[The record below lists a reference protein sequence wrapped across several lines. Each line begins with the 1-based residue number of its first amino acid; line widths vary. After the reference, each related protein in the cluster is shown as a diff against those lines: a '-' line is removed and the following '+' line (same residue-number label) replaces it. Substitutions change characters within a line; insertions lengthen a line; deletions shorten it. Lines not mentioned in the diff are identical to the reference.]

1 VVERLAVV
9 LPWRVAQDLKRDYRE
24 DLTLF
29 EGPWSRA
36 LAGLFLALVGGY
48 ALLVAQGF
56 ALYVMT
62 TLALM
67 IIAVLGLN
75 LLVGYTGQIS
85 LGHAAFLAIGAYA
98 HVILYTQGAP
108 LLFTVL
114 GAAVISG
121 AFGFL
126 VGIPAL
132 RLAGPYLAIATLGFQ
147 VAVDQVLGRWDS
159 VTGGRMGLGVPA
171 PELFGLKLADVK
183 SYFVLCLAFC
193 VLVIVG
199 VYNLTRSRVG
209 RAFVAIRDNDIAAAA
224 MGVNPVRYKTLAFA
238 LSAFVTGLA
247 GALYAHLF
255 DRINPQN
262 FTILMSIELLVMVV
276 VGGLASVLGS
286 ILGAALMVL
295 LPHAISDFRDYQ
307 AIVVGGILIAVLLF
321 EPMGM
326 RGRWLRIKYYFR
338 AWPF

>member
-1 VVERLAVV
+1 ME
-9 LPWRVAQDLKRDYRE
+9 DLKRDYRE

-29 EGPWSRA
+29 EGRWSRV
-36 LAGLFLALVGGY
+36 LAAAFIAAVLGY
-48 ALLVAQGF
+48 ALFVAQGF

-62 TLALM
+62 TLALFVV
-67 IIAVLGLN
+67 AALGLN

-85 LGHAAFLAIGAYA
+85 MGHAAFLAIGAYT

-108 LLFTVL
+108 LPVTVL
-114 GAAVISG
+114 AAALVAA

-126 VGIPAL
+126 IGIPAL
-132 RLAGPYLAIATLGFQ
+132 RLEGPYLAIATLGFQ
-147 VAVDQVLGRWDS
+147 VTVDQVLGRWEA
-159 VTGGRMGLGVPA
+159 VTGGRMGLGVPP
-171 PELFGLKLADVK
+171 PELFGLAISNVK
-183 SYFVLCLAFC
+183 SYFVLCFVVCA
-193 VLVIVG
+193 LVTVA
-199 VYNLTRSRVG
+199 VYNVARSRVG
-209 RAFVAIRDNDIAAAA
+209 RAFVAIRDNDVAAEA
-224 MGVNPVRYKTLAFA
+224 MGVSLVRYKTLAFA

-262 FTILMSIELLVMVV
+262 FTLIMSIELLVMVL

-286 ILGAALMVL
+286 IMGACLIVL
-295 LPHAISDFRDYQ
+295 LPHVIADFRDYQ
-307 AIVVGGILIAVLLF
+307 TIIVGAILIGVLMF